1 MFFQEP
7 PGPLLLGPKFCWS
20 LLSPLYLNHISF
32 FDALQTCFI
41 VLHSVLVCSFCPEH
55 SSFTHAWL
63 TVSAQF
69 TLDALIFLLKMRA
82 LGCVPSLPCSFL
94 PGPCSCL
101 LSLSSIKHLQVLS
114 AISLPI
120 LFVGSPNIVQIYC
133 EQWINVLNQRENSE
147 KLQCLLQLCLTT
159 DISTEVQRSKLLC

>member
-1 MFFQEP
+1 MFFQKP
-7 PGPLLLGPKFCWS
+7 PGLLLLGPKSCWS
-20 LLSPLYLNHISF
+20 LLSSLYLNHISF
-32 FDALQTCFI
+32 FDALQTCCFI
-41 VLHSVLVCSFCPEH
+41 VLHSVLAC
-55 SSFTHAWL
+55 SFTHAWL

-69 TLDALIFLLKMRA
+69 RLDAFIFLLKMRA

-120 LFVGSPNIVQIYC
+120 LFVGSPNVVQTYS

-147 KLQCLLQLCLTT
+147 KLRCLAQFCLTT